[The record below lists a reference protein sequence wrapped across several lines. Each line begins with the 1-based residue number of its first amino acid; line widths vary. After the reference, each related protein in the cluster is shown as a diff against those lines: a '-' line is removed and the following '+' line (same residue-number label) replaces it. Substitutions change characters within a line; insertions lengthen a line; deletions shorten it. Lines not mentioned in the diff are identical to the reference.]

1 MSESPDY
8 GRTLM
13 KTAAQMQAELLE
25 KAAEDTEFRSRLLTD
40 PNTLLKEEM
49 GVTVPE
55 GMTVRVHEEDSATAH
70 LVLPRSNRLTEAEL
84 ASVSGGAWHDW

>member
-1 MSESPDY
+1 
-8 GRTLM
+8 M
-13 KTAAQMQAELLE
+13 KTAAQIQAELLE

-40 PNTLLKEEM
+40 PNTLLKEEL

-55 GMTVRVHEEDSATAH
+55 GMTVCVHEEDSTTAH